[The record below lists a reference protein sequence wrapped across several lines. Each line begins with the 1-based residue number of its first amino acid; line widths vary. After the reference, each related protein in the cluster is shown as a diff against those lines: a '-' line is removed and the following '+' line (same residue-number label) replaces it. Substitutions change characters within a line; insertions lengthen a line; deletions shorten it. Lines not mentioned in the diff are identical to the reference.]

1 MSENSHVADSEM
13 ISALLSDT
21 EGIQI
26 IPRYDERDISHPNCL
41 VVAPY
46 LDPAYGPILFAN
58 VEHYLESKDPTGFPW
73 KITLLTEEP
82 VRLKA
87 AVDAALKY
95 AKENDVPVILINQ
108 DGFSTDEE
116 KEQTGTTEILKLPKG
131 GFS

>member
-46 LDPAYGPILFAN
+46 RDPAYGPVLFAN

-73 KITLLTEEP
+73 EITLLTEEP